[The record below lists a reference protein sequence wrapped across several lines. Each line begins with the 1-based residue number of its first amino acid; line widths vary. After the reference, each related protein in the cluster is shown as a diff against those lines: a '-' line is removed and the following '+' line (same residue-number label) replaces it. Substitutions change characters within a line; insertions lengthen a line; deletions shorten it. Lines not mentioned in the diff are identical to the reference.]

1 MATNIRHLK
10 LESPAF
16 GHHGEIPA
24 RHSGE
29 GEDLAPE
36 MRWSGVPAG
45 TRQLALVCHDPDAPL
60 PEGFTHWLVYGIP
73 PDAGGF
79 PRGAGASPRG
89 GNEEGELTAAAAA
102 DTARRRRGPPRS
114 RPLRHG
120 GSPSGRRR

>member
-1 MATNIRHLK
+1 MATNIRDLK
-10 LESPAF
+10 LDSPAF

-73 PDAGGF
+73 PDAGGIPEGGGRF
-79 PRGAGASPRG
+79 TEGRQRGS
-89 GNEEGELTAAAAA
+89 EVTAAAVA

>member
-1 MATNIRHLK
+1 MATNIRDLK

-73 PDAGGF
+73 PDTSGIR
-79 PRGAGASPRG
+79 RGAGASPRSETTSATRG
-89 GNEEGELTAAAAA
+89 RGY
-102 DTARRRRGPPRS
+102 RRRG
-114 RPLRHG
+114 
-120 GSPSGRRR
+120 RRYRAT